1 MSEANPSPAFA
12 APGNPDKSIL
22 GGDNDPTPP
31 KFAAPGNGR
40 VGLPSAAG
48 DSLGDKHCT
57 PYAPTA
63 DEVRSMFRGG

>member
-22 GGDNDPTPP
+22 GGDNNCCPP
-31 KFAAPGNGR
+31 NFAAPGNGSAK
-40 VGLPSAAG
+40 LPSSAG
-48 DSLGDKHCT
+48 DPLGDKRCV
-57 PYAPTA
+57 PYQPTA